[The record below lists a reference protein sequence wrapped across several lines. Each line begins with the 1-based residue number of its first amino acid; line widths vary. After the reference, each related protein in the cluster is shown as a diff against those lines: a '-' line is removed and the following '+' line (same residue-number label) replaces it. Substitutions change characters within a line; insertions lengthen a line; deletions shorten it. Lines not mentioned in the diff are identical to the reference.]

1 MEETNVLKFDHIESG
16 NELIANIVKHI
27 KKPADK
33 NSLKQI
39 KDSLSVLKKKT
50 KMLQKDE
57 ALQAQYMD
65 RTCFDVVQGI
75 FQAFHLYIISTDGTK
90 DEEIVPATLEWL
102 RTHETA
108 YDISKRMQAA
118 AEKRA
123 DFSGAK

>member
-16 NELIANIVKHI
+16 TDLINTIVKTI

-33 NSLKQI
+33 DSIKKIKESLAI
-39 KDSLSVLKKKT
+39 LKKKT

-57 ALQAQYMD
+57 SLQAQYMD

-75 FQAFHLYIISTDGTK
+75 FQAFHLYIISTDGSK
-90 DEEIVPATLEWL
+90 DDNIVPVTLEWL

>member
-1 MEETNVLKFDHIESG
+1 MDSNLLKFEHIETG
-16 NELIANIVKHI
+16 NELINKIVKEI

-33 NSLKQI
+33 DSLKKI
-39 KDSLSVLKKKT
+39 KESLAILKKKT

-57 ALQAQYMD
+57 SLQAQYMD

-75 FQAFHLYIISTDGTK
+75 FQAFHLYIISTDGSK
-90 DEEIVPATLEWL
+90 DEEIVPETTNWL